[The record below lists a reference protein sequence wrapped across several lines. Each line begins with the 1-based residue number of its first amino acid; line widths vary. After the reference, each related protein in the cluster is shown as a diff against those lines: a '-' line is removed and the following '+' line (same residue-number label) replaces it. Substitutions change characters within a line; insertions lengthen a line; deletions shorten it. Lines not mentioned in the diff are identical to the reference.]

1 MTKLNHFHKNLMIKR
16 HEKLFKKTLQKT
28 YLGYFGPF
36 SPIFFRKTRIF
47 LDMQF
52 EQKVGATLA
61 GFEIIIS
68 HWPLTDCE
76 PILSGL

>member
-1 MTKLNHFHKNLMIKR
+1 MAKLNHFHKNLMIKC
-16 HEKLFKKTLQKT
+16 HEKLKKNFAENI
-28 YLGYFGPF
+28 FGLFWTIFPY
-36 SPIFFRKTRIF
+36 FFRKTRIF

>member
-1 MTKLNHFHKNLMIKR
+1 MKNSSKKLCRKHIWAILDHFPLFFQKNQN
-16 HEKLFKKTLQKT
+16 F
-28 YLGYFGPF
+28 LGY
-36 SPIFFRKTRIF
+36 
-47 LDMQF
+47 